1 MTAMGVIGDVA
12 LVQHVEQGVA
22 VLDHLVEHGGEGRE
36 VDGDAGEGVEHADGG
51 GALVEE
57 DDEAVGEAHDPVAT
71 ELREADTE
79 APGRAGVEEGDL
91 AGVVG
96 AGGVAVAQR
105 DPRARAEQV
114 LPQGGVARRG
124 RARAPAGADGSECN
138 VVHHVA
144 GEHPAGDE
152 AG

>member
-79 APGRAGVEEGDL
+79 APGRAGVEEGVSQ
-91 AGVVG
+91 ASSG
-96 AGGVAVAQR
+96 
-105 DPRARAEQV
+105 RAAS
-114 LPQGGVARRG
+114 PSHSATHARG
-124 RARAPAGADGSECN
+124 RSRCFRRVGSRGEGAHARQPEQTARNAM
-138 VVHHVA
+138 
-144 GEHPAGDE
+144 
-152 AG
+152 